1 MARFF
6 SGVFILRQNKLKL
19 ELQQNLSPGLFFA
32 SLRAMR
38 KSFLCLWL
46 ALAVSASG
54 AEITINFGD
63 FTAGRSPTNFSS
75 ALAGT
80 GKPGDWKI
88 VTDESPSAFAPLM
101 PQITST
107 AHAIRRPVLAQLSQD
122 PTDERFPMFIYA
134 GETFKNFKVT
144 TQFKI
149 VSGVAEQMAGI
160 VFRFQ
165 NASNFYVLRA
175 SALGRNV
182 RFYKVVDGIRSDPI
196 GPPLDI
202 AANTWHTLAVQ
213 CLGDQ
218 ITCWLD
224 DKPLMP
230 TLNDSSFSAG
240 KIGFW
245 TKSDAVS
252 YFGDTT
258 IDYTPVVP
266 AAQLLVRDI
275 MKKYPRILGLR
286 IYTPDDKGRMRIL
299 ASKDEP
305 EAGQPGTD
313 AEKSAFA
320 TGAIYYGHEKGKV
333 VVDMPLNDRNGEAIA
348 TVQVK
353 LKSHSLAETQDMV
366 LDRVRII
373 INAMQAQVL
382 SKEDLMN

>member
-1 MARFF
+1 M
-6 SGVFILRQNKLKL
+6 N
-19 ELQQNLSPGLFFA
+19 
-32 SLRAMR
+32 
-38 KSFLCLWL
+38 
-46 ALAVSASG
+46 
-54 AEITINFGD
+54 
-63 FTAGRSPTNFSS
+63 
-75 ALAGT
+75 
-80 GKPGDWKI
+80 
-88 VTDESPSAFAPLM
+88 
-101 PQITST
+101 
-107 AHAIRRPVLAQLSQD
+107 
-122 PTDERFPMFIYA
+122 
-134 GETFKNFKVT
+134 
-144 TQFKI
+144 
-149 VSGVAEQMAGI
+149 
-160 VFRFQ
+160 
-165 NASNFYVLRA
+165 
-175 SALGRNV
+175 
-182 RFYKVVDGIRSDPI
+182 
-196 GPPLDI
+196 
-202 AANTWHTLAVQ
+202 
-213 CLGDQ
+213 
-218 ITCWLD
+218 
-224 DKPLMP
+224 
-230 TLNDSSFSAG
+230 TLNDSTFSAG

-305 EAGQPGTD
+305 ETGQPGTD

-353 LKSHSLAETQDMV
+353 LKSYSLAETQDMV

-382 SKEDLMN
+382 TKEDLMQ